1 MAKINFMASVEI
13 DTTVGSI
20 VVINGDD
27 RFVLMPV
34 SRASDTMYA
43 LINDRPMQP
52 QNLQTARQV
61 AKAFA
66 AAFFNKKAAKALAKA
81 NARTD

>member
-1 MAKINFMASVEI
+1 MAKISFNAVIEI
-13 DTTVGSI
+13 DTTVGS
-20 VVINGDD
+20 VVVTSQAD